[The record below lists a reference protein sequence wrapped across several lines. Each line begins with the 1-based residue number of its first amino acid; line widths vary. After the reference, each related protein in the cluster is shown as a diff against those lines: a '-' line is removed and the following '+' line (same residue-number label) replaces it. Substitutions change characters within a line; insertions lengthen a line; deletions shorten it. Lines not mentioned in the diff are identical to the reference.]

1 MKIDTRITVAGKV
14 IGTERISEE
23 FSKGVEN
30 YNFKDMEE
38 VNQILY
44 AIYRCER
51 KNIFDWCPA
60 DTKYLKNMLG
70 IA

>member
-1 MKIDTRITVAGKV
+1 MTRIDTRITVAGKV

-44 AIYRCER
+44 AVYRC
-51 KNIFDWCPA
+51 
-60 DTKYLKNMLG
+60 
-70 IA
+70 